1 MTEYQIS
8 PKNALIIEQR
18 AALPGAR
25 WCFYMVADSPNEAK
39 RILSVLMPD
48 SQLVLLEVQA

>member
-8 PKNALIIEQR
+8 PKNALVIEWK
-18 AALPGAR
+18 ADLPGAR
-25 WCFYMVADSPNEAK
+25 WCFYKTNDSPAEAK